1 MANRIEST
9 PTDGLTYN
17 LNEPKY
23 FDREGLN
30 KELERVFDIC
40 HGCRRCVSLCNA
52 FPTLFDLIDAGAS
65 RAKRLVA

>member
-23 FDREGLN
+23 FDRKGLD
-30 KELERVFDIC
+30 KELERVFKILMSFSSFKTS
-40 HGCRRCVSLCNA
+40 H
-52 FPTLFDLIDAGAS
+52 FPLLMNFDC
-65 RAKRLVA
+65 